1 MRVADFSDV
10 ADLISG
16 VTFKKAD
23 SKNEKLPGTIG
34 VLRAGNIQDSE
45 VEMGDVVYVP
55 EKLVKPLQQLKKGD
69 VLIASSSGSLNIV
82 GKAAAVLSDV
92 NVAFGAFC
100 KVARPKKDVI
110 HAAYFKHFFRSTGYR
125 REVRE
130 RAEGANI
137 NNLNKGDFLSL
148 QIPLPPLEEQKRIA
162 GILDEADRV
171 RKKTQALIDKYD
183 ELAQSL
189 FLDMFGD
196 PVTNPKGWEVKCL
209 KELAE
214 KITSG
219 STPKGGSDVYVDAGI
234 PFFRCQNIW
243 RGYFKE
249 DELARIH
256 LNIHNKNRNSQ
267 LRFGDILITKTGRKN
282 TENSSLGRAAMFRGE
297 EGNISTDV
305 IMIRLTEEVDSEF
318 VEFILAS
325 NLYRDYIRGKSV
337 GGTDKRHLYV
347 EHVGSFK
354 IILPPR
360 EKRSEFINRL
370 TSMRL
375 QLQNLEMMFNCANDA
390 FNALLQKAFKG
401 ELN

>member
-1 MRVADFSDV
+1 MREVELHEVCDVIAGQSPPSSTYNQDGIGVPFFQGKADFGEKFPTVRYWCTEPKKFTSPGDLLFSLRAPVGPTNFNQVEASIGRGLAAIRCREGMDV
-10 ADLISG
+10 DFLRFYFLHNEDKIEALGNGS
-16 VTFKKAD
+16 TFKAITNKTLKA
-23 SKNEKLPGTIG
+23 
-34 VLRAGNIQDSE
+34 
-45 VEMGDVVYVP
+45 
-55 EKLVKPLQQLKKGD
+55 LK
-69 VLIASSSGSLNIV
+69 V
-82 GKAAAVLSDV
+82 
-92 NVAFGAFC
+92 
-100 KVARPKKDVI
+100 
-110 HAAYFKHFFRSTGYR
+110 
-125 REVRE
+125 
-130 RAEGANI
+130 
-137 NNLNKGDFLSL
+137 
-148 QIPLPPLEEQKRIA
+148 PLPPLDEQKLIA

-209 KELAE
+209 RELAE

-243 RGYFKE
+243 SGYFKD
-249 DELARIH
+249 DELALIH

-360 EKRSEFINRL
+360 EKRSDFINRL

-390 FNALLQKAFKG
+390 FNSLLQRAFKG
-401 ELN
+401 ELT

>member
-1 MRVADFSDV
+1 M
-10 ADLISG
+10 
-16 VTFKKAD
+16 KW
-23 SKNEKLPGTIG
+23 
-34 VLRAGNIQDSE
+34 SE
-45 VEMGDVVYVP
+45 VE
-55 EKLVKPLQQLKKGD
+55 
-69 VLIASSSGSLNIV
+69 IGSL
-82 GKAAAVLSDV
+82 
-92 NVAFGAFC
+92 C
-100 KVARPKKDVI
+100 RVARGGSPRPINQFMTEDDDGVNWIKISDATASGKVI
-110 HAAYFKHFFRSTGYR
+110 RSTK
-125 REVRE
+125 E
-130 RAEGANI
+130 RIKQEGLA
-137 NNLNKGDFLSL
+137 KSRAVFAGDFLLSNSMSFGRPYLLEIDGAIHDGWLVL
-148 QIPLPPLEEQKRIA
+148 QDMSPRLDKAYLYEALQAPSVQSQFQKRASGTTVKNLNAEIVRTVKIPLPPLEEQRRIA

-209 KELAE
+209 RELAE

-243 RGYFKE
+243 RGYFKD
-249 DELARIH
+249 DELALIH

-360 EKRSEFINRL
+360 EKRSDFINRL

-390 FNALLQKAFKG
+390 FNSLLQRAFKG
-401 ELN
+401 ELT